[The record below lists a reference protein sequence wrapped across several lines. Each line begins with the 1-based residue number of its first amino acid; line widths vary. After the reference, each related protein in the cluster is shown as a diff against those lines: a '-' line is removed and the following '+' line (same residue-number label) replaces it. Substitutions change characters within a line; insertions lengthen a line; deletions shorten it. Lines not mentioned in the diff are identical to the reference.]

1 MRKPVLVG
9 AALVL
14 GCVSVALAGK
24 PKPMACDA
32 WACKGASCA
41 PAKYAEVRSAP
52 TIVPLFS
59 SPLYGAAVLEG
70 GAGFALFLLAS
81 TVSRRRRSSAR
92 EDVVA
97 APTSPESTDP

>member
-1 MRKPVLVG
+1 MRKPVVLA

-41 PAKYAEVRSAP
+41 PSKYAQVRSAP
-52 TIVPLFS
+52 TMLPLFS

-81 TVSRRRRSSAR
+81 AVSRRRRTSAK
-92 EDVVA
+92 ESA
-97 APTSPESTDP
+97 ASVPPSPETTEP

>member
-1 MRKPVLVG
+1 MRKPVLIG

-14 GCVSVALAGK
+14 GCVSIALAGK

-41 PAKYAEVRSAP
+41 PAKYAQVRSAP
-52 TIVPLFS
+52 TMLPLFS

-70 GAGFALFLLAS
+70 GAGFAVFLLAS
-81 TVSRRRRSSAR
+81 ALSRRRRSSAK
-92 EDVVA
+92 EA
-97 APTSPESTDP
+97 GAPAPPSPESTEP

>member
-1 MRKPVLVG
+1 MRKAVVLAG
-9 AALVL
+9 ALVL

-41 PAKYAEVRSAP
+41 PSKYAQVRSAP
-52 TIVPLFS
+52 TMLPLFS

-70 GAGFALFLLAS
+70 GAGFAIFLLAS
-81 TVSRRRRSSAR
+81 AVSRRRRTSAK
-92 EDVVA
+92 ETA
-97 APTSPESTDP
+97 APTPRPPETEP

>member
-1 MRKPVLVG
+1 MRKPVLVA

-14 GCVSVALAGK
+14 GCASVALAGK

-32 WACKGASCA
+32 WACKGSSCA

-52 TIVPLFS
+52 TMLPLFS

-70 GAGFALFLLAS
+70 GAGFAIFLLVSA
-81 TVSRRRRSSAR
+81 VSRRRRTSVR
-92 EDVVA
+92 DT
-97 APTSPESTDP
+97 APAPPSPESTEP

>member
-1 MRKPVLVG
+1 MRKPLLLG

-24 PKPMACDA
+24 PKPVACDA

-41 PAKYAEVRSAP
+41 PAKYAQVRSAP
-52 TIVPLFS
+52 TMLPLSS

-70 GAGFALFLLAS
+70 GVGFGIFLLAS
-81 TVSRRRRSSAR
+81 TVSRRRRTSAR
-92 EDVVA
+92 ESA
-97 APTSPESTDP
+97 APVPATPESTGP

>member
-1 MRKPVLVG
+1 MRKPVLFG

-52 TIVPLFS
+52 TMLPLFS

-70 GAGFALFLLAS
+70 GVGFGLFLVAAS
-81 TVSRRRRSSAR
+81 VSRRRRSSAR
-92 EDVVA
+92 DSVA
-97 APTSPESTDP
+97 PAPPSPESTDP

>member
-9 AALVL
+9 AALAI

-52 TIVPLFS
+52 TMLPLFS
-59 SPLYGAAVLEG
+59 SPIYGAAVLEG
-70 GAGFALFLLAS
+70 GAGFAIFLLAAS
-81 TVSRRRRSSAR
+81 VSRRRRTAAR
-92 EDVVA
+92 DTAAA
-97 APTSPESTDP
+97 APPSPESTEP

>member
-1 MRKPVLVG
+1 MRKPVVLA

-41 PAKYAEVRSAP
+41 PSKYAQVRSAP
-52 TIVPLFS
+52 TMLPLFS

-70 GAGFALFLLAS
+70 GAGFALFLLTSA
-81 TVSRRRRSSAR
+81 VSRRRRTSAK
-92 EDVVA
+92 ETA
-97 APTSPESTDP
+97 APTPRSPESTEP